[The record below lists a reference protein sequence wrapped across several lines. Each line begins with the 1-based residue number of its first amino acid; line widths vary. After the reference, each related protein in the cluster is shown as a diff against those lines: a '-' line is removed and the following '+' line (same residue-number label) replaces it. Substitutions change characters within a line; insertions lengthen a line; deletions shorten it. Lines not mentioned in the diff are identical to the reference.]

1 MVTPDT
7 VWLCRCPTAMGS
19 LWGPPPDE
27 EANAR
32 SFASAVAAFRA
43 AGPTTAG
50 ATPAA
55 APTPKED
62 GGWREQMKRANAVR
76 DQRAAAAA
84 EEAGAP
90 APKAAPSSVGWRE
103 QMRVANAARDRRA
116 QELRK
121 LQEPEPEPLPD
132 DIATNAALAAFLS
145 RVAPAVAEQLT
156 ANVSDADGFNL
167 GLASAQPEVSSGN
180 TVPDCQAAAE
190 AAFAAGAW
198 NDAVS
203 QLTTALRIA
212 AADALKTR
220 QLNLELRAVL
230 LSRRAECFLK
240 EERWRDAVDDAR
252 EALRIDPENAAFR
265 TIEQKAN
272 AKFEQEEHPL
282 PSQERTAGTDLPSKS
297 SEPSVASSTGSR
309 PRQFHQHLKPNVH
322 VTVLVPGV
330 GLGVQPGKNGV
341 LRHQNDD
348 GTWRVVYAD
357 GRTGDVEEVRLR
369 RTRAGGRQ
377 LSDSSRSD

>member
-1 MVTPDT
+1 
-7 VWLCRCPTAMGS
+7 MGS

-32 SFASAVAAFRA
+32 SFADAVAAFRA
-43 AGPTTAG
+43 TGPTPAG
-50 ATPAA
+50 ATSAA
-55 APTPKED
+55 APAPKED
-62 GGWREQMKRANAVR
+62 GGWREQMKRANAAR

-84 EEAGAP
+84 EAGAP
-90 APKAAPSSVGWRE
+90 APKAAASSVGWRD
-103 QMRVANAARDRRA
+103 QMRVANAARDQRA
-116 QELRK
+116 QQLRK
-121 LQEPEPEPLPD
+121 QQEPEPEPLPAD
-132 DIATNAALAAFLS
+132 TATNAALAAFLS
-145 RVAPAVAEQLT
+145 RVAPAVADQLT
-156 ANVSDADGFNL
+156 ANLCDAGDFGL
-167 GLASAQPEVSSGN
+167 GLASAQPAVSSCG
-180 TVPDCQAAAE
+180 TVADCRAAAE

-198 NDAVS
+198 TDAVA

-230 LSRRAECFLK
+230 LSRRAECFLQQN
-240 EERWRDAVDDAR
+240 RWKDAVDDAR
-252 EALRIDPENAAFR
+252 EALRIDPENAAYR

-282 PSQERTAGTDLPSKS
+282 PSQERTAGTDLPDKS
-297 SEPSVASSTGSR
+297 SGPSVASGTSSGLG
-309 PRQFHQHLKPNVH
+309 QFHQHLKPNVH

-330 GLGVQPGKNGV
+330 GLGVQPGKHGV
-341 LRHQNDD
+341 LSHQNDD